1 MGVKDG
7 EHDRDESSEE
17 EGGLRRVLSPRVLTL
32 FVLGDILG
40 TGIYVLAGDV
50 AGDVGG
56 AIWVPLMVAVTLAF
70 LTHSHIPN

>member
-1 MGVKDG
+1 MGDREG
-7 EHDRDESSEE
+7 EHDRPRRVLGGK
-17 EGGLRRVLSPRVLTL
+17 GGLRRVLSPRVLTL

-50 AGDVGG
+50 AGEVGG

-70 LTHSHIPN
+70 